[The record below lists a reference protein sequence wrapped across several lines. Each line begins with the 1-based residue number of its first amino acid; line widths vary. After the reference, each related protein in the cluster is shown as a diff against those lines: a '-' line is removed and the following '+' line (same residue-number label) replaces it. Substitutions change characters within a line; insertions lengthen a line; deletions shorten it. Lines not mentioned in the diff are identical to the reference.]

1 MHLIVGLGNIGKE
14 YDGTRHNIGFET
26 LDYLSDK
33 KGITITKKEQHG
45 VTGVYR
51 EEGQK
56 IMLAKPT
63 TYMNNSGLCVAGL
76 MNFYDIPLEN
86 LLVIY
91 DDIDLATG
99 DVRVRQRGSA
109 GTHNGMR
116 SIIQHLGNSDFSRIR
131 IGIGRPR
138 LGSEL
143 VHYVL
148 GRFPKSEFSAMENA
162 VMEAVKGVD
171 IFVKDGVD
179 LAMNRI
185 NVRKKAD
192 QKKHAE
198 KKPDEKKTAE
208 SNKPEKSE

>member
-33 KGITITKKEQHG
+33 KGITITKKEQQG

-51 EEGQK
+51 EGGQK

-99 DVRVRQRGSA
+99 DVRIRQRGSA

-116 SIIQHLGNSDFSRIR
+116 SIIQHLGNPEFSRIR

-148 GRFPKSEFSAMENA
+148 GRFPKSEFPAMENA
-162 VMEAVKGVD
+162 VIEAAKGVD

-185 NVRKKAD
+185 NVRKKAI
-192 QKKHAE
+192 E
-198 KKPDEKKTAE
+198 KKPAEEKTTETKDAQ
-208 SNKPEKSE
+208 KSE

>member
-33 KGITITKKEQHG
+33 KGIPIKKKEQNG

-51 EEGQK
+51 EFGQK

-99 DVRVRQRGSA
+99 DVRIRQRGSA

-116 SIIQHLGNSDFSRIR
+116 SIIQHLGSPEFARIR
-131 IGIGRPR
+131 IGIGRPKI
-138 LGSEL
+138 GSEL
-143 VHYVL
+143 VHFVL
-148 GRFPKSEFSAMENA
+148 GRFPKSEFPVMENA
-162 VMEAVKGVD
+162 VMDAVKGVD
-171 IFVKDGVD
+171 YFVKDGVD

-185 NVRKKAD
+185 NVRKKIE
-192 QKKHAE
+192 E
-198 KKPDEKKTAE
+198 KPEKKTE
-208 SNKPEKSE
+208 QKPEDLEKLE

>member
-1 MHLIVGLGNIGKE
+1 MEPGIISALK
-14 YDGTRHNIGFET
+14 T
-26 LDYLSDK
+26 LNYLSDK
-33 KGITITKKEQHG
+33 KGIVITKKEQHG

-51 EEGQK
+51 EEGRK

-99 DVRVRQRGSA
+99 DVRIRQRGSA

-116 SIIQHLGNSDFSRIR
+116 SIIAQLGSPEFSRIR

-148 GRFPKSEFSAMENA
+148 GRFPKSEFPAMEMA
-162 VMEAVKGVD
+162 VIEAVKGVD

-185 NVRKKAD
+185 NVRKKA
-192 QKKHAE
+192 E
-198 KKPDEKKTAE
+198 EKKTEE
-208 SNKPEKSE
+208 SKDHEKSE

>member
-33 KGITITKKEQHG
+33 KGIAIKKKEQNG
-45 VTGVYR
+45 VTGSYR
-51 EEGQK
+51 EFGQK

-76 MNFYDIPLEN
+76 MNFYNVPLEN

-99 DVRVRQRGSA
+99 DVRIRQRGSA

-116 SIIQHLGNSDFSRIR
+116 SIIQHLGSPEFARIR
-131 IGIGRPR
+131 IGIGRPKI
-138 LGSEL
+138 GSEL
-143 VHYVL
+143 VHFVL
-148 GRFPKSEFSAMENA
+148 GRFPKSEFPAMENA
-162 VMEAVKGVD
+162 VMDAVKGVD
-171 IFVKDGVD
+171 IFIKDGID

-185 NVRKKAD
+185 NIRKKVD
-192 QKKHAE
+192 
-198 KKPDEKKTAE
+198 D
-208 SNKPEKSE
+208 KPEKKVEPKPADQENQNKLE

>member
-1 MHLIVGLGNIGKE
+1 MHLIIGLGNIGKE

-33 KGITITKKEQHG
+33 KGITITKKEQNG
-45 VTGVYR
+45 LTGVYR
-51 EEGQK
+51 EDGQK

-99 DVRVRQRGSA
+99 DVRIRQRGSA

-116 SIIQHLGNSDFSRIR
+116 SIIQHLGNPEFSRIR

-138 LGSEL
+138 IGSEL

-148 GRFPKSEFSAMENA
+148 GRFPKSEFPAMENA
-162 VMEAVKGVD
+162 VIEAAKGVD

-185 NVRKKAD
+185 NIRKKAE
-192 QKKHAE
+192 E
-198 KKPDEKKTAE
+198 KKPEEKKTAE
-208 SNKPEKSE
+208 SKEPEKSV